1 MERCACQKADY
12 GCNAKED
19 VEGLYLEGG
28 TMVSREGTGRG
39 PGGDRE
45 GTGRGLREREERERE
60 SCFFV

>member
-28 TMVSREGTGRG
+28 TMVSQ
-39 PGGDRE
+39 E
-45 GTGRGLREREERERE
+45 GTGRGLRERERERKRE
-60 SCFFV
+60 LFLCLTLLGDL